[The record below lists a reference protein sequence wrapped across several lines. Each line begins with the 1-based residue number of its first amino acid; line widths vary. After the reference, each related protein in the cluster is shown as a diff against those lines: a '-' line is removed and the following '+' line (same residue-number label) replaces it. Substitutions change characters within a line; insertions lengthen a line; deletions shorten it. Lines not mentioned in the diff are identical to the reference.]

1 MAETR
6 VEAANF
12 VTGRVAVMAQL
23 HAKAWLLSRE
33 KPA

>member
-12 VTGRVAVMAQL
+12 VTGRGAVMAQL
-23 HAKAWLLSRE
+23 HAKAWL
-33 KPA
+33 KPT